1 MTVLLE
7 SGTFRI
13 LVYDLNIENSL
24 NSIQIM
30 FSKHKMSVSVS
41 VLVYWPSLLVYWCI
55 GPLC

>member
-24 NSIQIM
+24 NSIQTM
-30 FSKHKMSVSVS
+30 GSKHKMSVSVS
-41 VLVYWPSLLVYWCI
+41 VLV
-55 GPLC
+55 